1 LEYNGPP
8 AQWIRSHDGLAGD
21 QDYETPEIQS
31 TALSPQKLEADVTV
45 EKVNVQKSNED
56 TTRQTGDISTWIYYG
71 KSIGSLLIILAFAL
85 MVIAIFTQN
94 FQSME

>member
-1 LEYNGPP
+1 MEYNGPP
-8 AQWIRSHDGLAGD
+8 AQWISSHDGLAGD
-21 QDYETPEIQS
+21 QDYELPEIQS
-31 TALSPQKLEADVTV
+31 TALSSQKLEADVIV
-45 EKVNVQKSNED
+45 EKANIQKSNED
-56 TTRQTGDISTWIYYG
+56 TTRQTGDISTWTYYG